1 MTADP
6 DLLASLPGYE
16 LGDQLGQGAYA
27 TVIAARHRRLQRDV
41 AIKQLTAA
49 PGTTIADRKRFEE
62 EARVLARLHHPH
74 IVSVYDFVER
84 GSLLLIIM
92 ERLTGGT
99 VRERVEVG
107 GLSPQSACA
116 IVIATCAAL
125 NYAHHRGVL
134 HRDIKPENL
143 MFSADGLL
151 KVTDFGIAK
160 VIEGLAA
167 VVTQPGQ
174 LLGTPAYMAPEQ
186 IDRRPL
192 GRTVDVYAAGSVLY
206 ELLSGTLPYDVTPD
220 RNYLLYQH
228 VYDDPRP
235 LRDVAPDVPEPFAVV
250 AHRAIARA
258 PDQRYPTAESF
269 GKAIAK
275 AATAVWGPGWL
286 SATGGILARST
297 SEAGRP
303 ADVDDTLV
311 RPSQRVPVA
320 GAPVPTP
327 DRQIDLPVFRPRRR
341 RRRRAIAIAAVA
353 VVVVASAAY
362 ALSRLD
368 RGPASGGEADVPSLT
383 ILDATVSLEPVAGVL
398 HCPQGRAV
406 YSASVTTNG
415 AAGMLTYQWT
425 RPDASKGE
433 VATVVLSEGQRS
445 ITTSLEFTFTGQ
457 GNAGGVA
464 KLEVVAPNQLSASAP
479 NVAYVCP

>member
-6 DLLASLPGYE
+6 DLLAALPGYE

-27 TVIAARHRRLQRDV
+27 TVVAARHRRLQRDV
-41 AIKQLTAA
+41 AIKRLSAA
-49 PGTTIADRKRFEE
+49 PGATTADRKRFEE
-62 EARVLARLHHPH
+62 EARVLAHLNHPH

-84 GSLLLIIM
+84 GGLLLIIM

-99 VRERVEVG
+99 VRERVEAG

-125 NYAHHRGVL
+125 DYAHNRGVL
-134 HRDIKPENL
+134 HRDVKPENL
-143 MFSADGLL
+143 MFSAEGLL

-186 IDRRPL
+186 IARRPL

-220 RNYLLYQH
+220 RHYLLYQH
-228 VYDDPRP
+228 VYEDPRP
-235 LRDVAPDVPEPFAVV
+235 LREVAPDVAEPFAVV
-250 AHRAIARA
+250 AHRAIARQ
-258 PDQRYPTAESF
+258 PDQRYPTAESL
-269 GKAIAK
+269 GKAIAR

-286 SATGGILARST
+286 STTGGILAPST

-303 ADVDDTLV
+303 MDDDTVV
-311 RPSQRVPVA
+311 RPSRPVSLA
-320 GAPVPTP
+320 GEQLPAP
-327 DRQIDLPVFRPRRR
+327 DRRIDLPVFRPRRR
-341 RRRRAIAIAAVA
+341 RRRRTIAIAAVA
-353 VVVVASAAY
+353 VVIVAGATY
-362 ALSRLD
+362 GVSRLD
-368 RGPASGGEADVPSLT
+368 RGPTGGAEPEGPSLT
-383 ILDATVSLEPVAGVL
+383 VLDATVTLEPVAAVL

-415 AAGMLTYQWT
+415 AAGTLYYQWT

-433 VATVVLSEGQRS
+433 VSAVDLSEGQRS

-457 GNAGGVA
+457 GNARGVA
-464 KLEVVAPNQLSASAP
+464 TLEVVAPNQLSASAP
-479 NVAYVCP
+479 NVVYVCP